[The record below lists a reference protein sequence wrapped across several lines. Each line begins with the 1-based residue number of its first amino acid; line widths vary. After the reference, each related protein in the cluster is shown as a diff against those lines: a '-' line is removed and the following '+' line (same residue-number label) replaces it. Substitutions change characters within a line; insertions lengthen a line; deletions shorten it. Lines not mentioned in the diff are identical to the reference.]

1 MRFCELLKPTSNVY
15 NVEGF
20 PTSLFPSEM
29 SDAEQYP
36 HGSEM
41 IEQISEHFFEYQIT
55 IVPPWYWV
63 KRFHAVIRRHLWQ
76 WEKLIK
82 SEQALRDDDA
92 IYNYDLNESGTY
104 ENTGSG
110 QADNYVSDT
119 PDGRIQPS
127 DIETYMSNAARNK
140 SETDGSGSHT
150 LRRYGNIG
158 VMTSA
163 QIMGGYR
170 DAINYDAYQVIF
182 AELEP
187 LFLGVFEDF
196 AEIGS
201 YDRTVNPGKSWGE

>member
-1 MRFCELLKPTSNVY
+1 MRFCELLKTTSPVY

-20 PTSLFPSEM
+20 PTTLFPAEM
-29 SDAEQYP
+29 SDTQQYA

-41 IEQISEHFFEYQIT
+41 IEQISEHFFEYNIT
-55 IVPPWYWV
+55 IAPPWYWV
-63 KRFHAVIRRHLWQ
+63 RRFHSVIRRHLWQ
-76 WEKLIK
+76 WEKLIE
-82 SEQALRDDDA
+82 SEQRLRDDDA

-110 QADNYVSDT
+110 QADSYVSDT
-119 PDGRIQPS
+119 PDGSIQPS
-127 DIETYMSNAARNK
+127 DIETYMSNAGRNK
-140 SETDGSGSHT
+140 NETEGSGEHT

-170 DAINYDAYQVIF
+170 EAVDYDAYRVIF

-187 LFLGVFEDF
+187 LFLGVFEEF
-196 AEIGS
+196 AEVGS
-201 YDRTVNPGKSWGE
+201 YDLKVNPVKDWGE

>member
-1 MRFCELLKPTSNVY
+1 MRFCELLKTTSNIYQVD
-15 NVEGF
+15 GF
-20 PTSLFPSEM
+20 PTTLFPAEM

-41 IEQISEHFFEYQIT
+41 VEQISEHFFEYQIT

-63 KRFHAVIRRHLWQ
+63 RRFHSVIRRHLYQ
-76 WEKLIK
+76 WEKLIE
-82 SEQALRDDDA
+82 SEQQLRDEDA
-92 IYNYDLNESGTY
+92 IYNYDLTESGEY
-104 ENTGSG
+104 ENAGSG

-119 PDGRIQPS
+119 PDGSIQPS
-127 DIETYMSNAARNK
+127 DIETYMSNASRNK
-140 SETDGSGSHT
+140 SETDGSGTHS

-170 DAINYDAYQVIF
+170 EAVDYDAYRTIF

-201 YDRTVNPGKSWGE
+201 YDLTVNPVKDWGE

>member
-1 MRFCELLKPTSNVY
+1 
-15 NVEGF
+15 
-20 PTSLFPSEM
+20 
-29 SDAEQYP
+29 
-36 HGSEM
+36 M

-63 KRFHAVIRRHLWQ
+63 RRFHAVIRRHLWQ

-158 VMTSA
+158 IMTSS
-163 QIMGGYR
+163 QIATGYR
-170 DAINYDAYQVIF
+170 EAVNFDAYRIIF
-182 AELEP
+182 ADLEP